1 MNFLYRNGT
10 SLALM
15 GGSLALLAVF
25 IGIWLSKVYKDEYER
40 LKEQTDFLLLESVR
54 EMEDGLFASVLTDED
69 SPVHTDTTL
78 GTVSNRIVIHHQIDT
93 AKVIY
98 YEHKQSLTD
107 TNFEFTVRSNLGE
120 SKIEKP
126 IKGSLAFIVAVAE
139 REHSLDS
146 FSIKLDSLDIKP
158 ILSKQIEL
166 ALGKSQLPSSARL
179 ICLDREDTTAVE
191 AILSTSYQDIL
202 NGERYAVEVPK
213 YRAYLFR
220 KMTPQLLFGLLLFA
234 SVSLAFFVVYRS
246 LLKQQRLTELKN
258 DFIRNVTHELKTP
271 ITTVGVA
278 IEALSDFNA
287 LKNPEKTR
295 EYLDISKHELNRLS
309 ILVDKVLKMSL
320 FEKTEPELRLET
332 VDLKLLVGEVLKSM
346 KLHVEKLG
354 AQVRFEAKGEAFTLE
369 ADPIHLTSV
378 VYNLLD
384 NALKYS
390 PDKPEIDIELAQTE
404 TALVLSVR
412 DRGIGIPAEH
422 IERIFSPFFRVPT
435 GDTHNVKGHGLGL
448 SYVATVVRRHRGK
461 IEVQSKPG
469 QGSVFTITLPRTH
482 EPD

>member
-54 EMEDGLFASVLTDED
+54 EMEDGLFASVLTDDD

-78 GTVSNRIVIHHQIDT
+78 GTVSNKIVIHHQVDT

-166 ALGKSQLPSSARL
+166 ALEESKLPSSARL
-179 ICLDREDTTAVE
+179 IGLNREDTAAVE

-202 NGERYAVEVPK
+202 NGERYAIEVPK

-246 LLKQQRLTELKN
+246 LLKQIGRQGAE
-258 DFIRNVTHELKTP
+258 NVSFRK
-271 ITTVGVA
+271 
-278 IEALSDFNA
+278 
-287 LKNPEKTR
+287 KRTR
-295 EYLDISKHELNRLS
+295 APPGNRRS
-309 ILVDKVLKMSL
+309 
-320 FEKTEPELRLET
+320 E
-332 VDLKLLVGEVLKSM
+332 LLVGEVLKSM

-354 AQVRFEAKGEAFTLE
+354 AQVRFEAKGEAFTLD

-390 PDKPEIDIELAQTE
+390 PDKPEIDIELSQTE

-422 IERIFSPFFRVPT
+422 IERIFGQFYRVPT